1 MSFQENEGKV
11 NDIWRRIGKT
21 LRSGAETIVQETK
34 ELTRLGRL
42 KLELISLEN
51 ERGKAFEEA
60 GQLAHTLYKNGNELP
75 EEMKEIFMT
84 IDEVEKRIDTKR
96 KELER
101 IRAEDVSQCVDE
113 LEQEVDDV
121 TVLVCR
127 QCENEVTQEDIFCS
141 RCGSH
146 LK

>member
-1 MSFQENEGKV
+1 
-11 NDIWRRIGKT
+11 
-21 LRSGAETIVQETK
+21 
-34 ELTRLGRL
+34 L